1 MPKSP
6 TILDVA
12 RTAGVSKST
21 VSRVL
26 QGDDA
31 SVAKGTRDQV
41 LDAMQSLGYAHNAV
55 ASNLRRNR
63 TYMVLLLIPNI
74 DNPFWPGVAR
84 GLQDRISRVGY
95 SVVFANSDWDLAQ
108 EQAILEMARRNRFD
122 AIAINPAYVQPAELH
137 KLDVP
142 VVILGLRRNYAAFD
156 CVGSDSYQGTLQA
169 LTYLHDLGHRR
180 IGLIWGNRGSSRS
193 RLRAYQDFHGAHG
206 YAIDETLIVSA
217 PYTLEG
223 GRLATHHF
231 LDLAQPP
238 TAIFAANDV
247 LALATIQV
255 ALARGVRVPEALSV
269 VGMDDIESASMSTPL
284 LTTVAKDKYEI
295 GRRAAEM
302 LLNRL
307 DNVAP
312 AEPQRGVV
320 PCTLVERQSAAPLQQ
335 VSVVH
340 GFPQAE
346 LVEAGFDK
354 LSLRKS

>member
-1 MPKSP
+1 MPKNP

-26 QGDDA
+26 QGEDA
-31 SVAKGTRDQV
+31 SVAATTRNQV

-55 ASNLRRNR
+55 ASGLRRNR
-63 TYMVLLLIPNI
+63 THMVLLLIPNI

-84 GLQDRISRVGY
+84 GLQDRISQAGY
-95 SVVFANSDWDLAQ
+95 SVVFANSDWNLAQ

-122 AIAINPAYVQPAELH
+122 AIAINPAYVQPADLS

-142 VVILGLRRNYAAFD
+142 IVILGLRRDYATFD
-156 CVGSDSYQGTLQA
+156 CVGSDSYRGTLQA

-193 RLRAYQDFHGAHG
+193 RLRAYHDFYSTHG
-206 YAIDETLIVSA
+206 YAVDETLIISA
-217 PYTLEG
+217 PYSLEG
-223 GRLATHHF
+223 GRLATHQF

-255 ALARGVRVPEALSV
+255 ALARGVRVPEDLSV

-284 LTTVAKDKYEI
+284 LTTIAKEKYEI
-295 GRRAAEM
+295 GRCAAEM

-307 DNVAP
+307 NNGAP
-312 AEPQRGVV
+312 TAPQHTVIA
-320 PCTLVERQSAAPLQQ
+320 CTLVERQSAAPLHQGAAVHDA
-335 VSVVH
+335 VSHRDAKAPREV
-340 GFPQAE
+340 A
-346 LVEAGFDK
+346 AI
-354 LSLRKS
+354 SN

>member
-31 SVAKGTRDQV
+31 SVAATTRNQV
-41 LDAMQSLGYAHNAV
+41 HAAMQALGYTHNAV

-63 TYMVLLLIPNI
+63 THIILLLIPNI

-84 GLQDRISRVGY
+84 GLQDRVSQARY

-108 EQAILEMARRNRFD
+108 ERAILEMARRNRFD
-122 AIAINPAYVQPAELH
+122 AIAINPAAVQPTELH
-137 KLDVP
+137 RLDVP
-142 VVILGLRRNYAAFD
+142 IVILGLRRNYAAFD
-156 CVGSDSYQGTLQA
+156 SVGSDSYQGTLQA

-193 RLRAYQDFHGAHG
+193 RLRAYHDFHSDHG
-206 YAIDETLIVSA
+206 YVVDETLIVSA
-217 PYTLEG
+217 PYSLEG
-223 GRLATHHF
+223 GRLATHQF

-238 TAIFAANDV
+238 TAVFAANDV

-255 ALARGVRVPEALSV
+255 ALSRGVRVPEELSV

-307 DNVAP
+307 DNAAP

-320 PCTLVERQSAAPLQQ
+320 ACTLVERQSAAPL
-335 VSVVH
+335 
-340 GFPQAE
+340 
-346 LVEAGFDK
+346 
-354 LSLRKS
+354 RKS

>member
-31 SVAKGTRDQV
+31 SVAATTRNQV
-41 LDAMQSLGYAHNAV
+41 LDAMQRLGYAHNAV
-55 ASNLRRNR
+55 ASSLRRNR
-63 TYMVLLLIPNI
+63 TNMILLLIPNI

-84 GLQDRISRVGY
+84 GLQDRVTQAGY
-95 SVVFANSDWDLAQ
+95 SVVFANSDWDRAQ

-122 AIAINPAYVQPAELH
+122 AIAINPVYVQPADLS

-142 VVILGLRRNYAAFD
+142 IVILGLRRDYAAFD
-156 CVGSDSYQGTLQA
+156 RVGSDSYQGTLQA

-180 IGLIWGNRGSSRS
+180 IGLIWGNRASSRS
-193 RLRAYQDFHGAHG
+193 RLRAYQDYHNTHG
-206 YAIDETLIVSA
+206 YIIDETLVISA
-217 PYTLEG
+217 PYSLEG
-223 GRLATHHF
+223 GRLATHQF

-255 ALARGVRVPEALSV
+255 ALSRGVRVPDDLSV

-284 LTTVAKDKYEI
+284 LTTVAKDKYET
-295 GRRAAEM
+295 GRCAAE
-302 LLNRL
+302 LLLKRL
-307 DNVAP
+307 NHAAP
-312 AEPQRGVV
+312 AEPQRAVIA
-320 PCTLVERQSAAPLQQ
+320 CTLVERQSAAPLRQAA
-335 VSVVH
+335 VVH
-340 GFPQAE
+340 A
-346 LVEAGFDK
+346 VV
-354 LSLRKS
+354 SRKGAQTQSAVAVVSG